1 MIVFVDESGF
11 SERPS
16 RVRTWAPRGQT
27 PVIQYHFNWHQLSII
42 AGLSR
47 WNCYF
52 RLYAGSLDRF
62 RITEFLQALARA
74 IPHKLLLIWDN
85 LPAHR
90 SRLVRD
96 FVDSLENHIHLEFLP
111 AYASELNPVEY
122 LWAWMKKH
130 ALANF
135 CPAALENC
143 PPWPPTR
150 CNRSSVARPSSSRA
164 GNKPNCHCKVVR

>member
-62 RITEFLQALARA
+62 RVREFLQALARA

-90 SRLVRD
+90 SRMVRD

-111 AYASELNPVEY
+111 AYASAQSGRVPLGMDEEACPRQLLSCSFGELSTMATNK
-122 LWAWMKKH
+122 MQ
-130 ALANF
+130 
-135 CPAALENC
+135 
-143 PPWPPTR
+143 
-150 CNRSSVARPSSSRA
+150 SVKRRKTLIVACWKQAELPL
-164 GNKPNCHCKVVR
+164 

>member
-90 SRLVRD
+90 SRVVRD

-135 CPAALENC
+135 CPDNFGELSTMATNKMQ
-143 PPWPPTR
+143 
-150 CNRSSVARPSSSRA
+150 SVKRRKTLIVACWKQAELPL
-164 GNKPNCHCKVVR
+164 